1 MRLYSHRSYRSVPLL
16 VLLCVSPLVSRLIP
30 PGQAQSE
37 TKEKPTLKNFGSSI
51 KRLKWDPSKQAAVE
65 TEDSRKERRAD
76 AENVVRITTDLV
88 VCDVMVL
95 DKQGR
100 AVNGLT
106 KDDFAVSEDDKVQQ
120 VAHFSLGSNATAGR
134 SIVLIMDYSGSLAPY
149 INLSVDA
156 AKSFIE
162 KLNPNDRVAIVTNEV
177 TLLVNFTSDKSRL
190 KKALESLKI
199 TALTHKGNSYQ
210 FSALLA
216 TARELFDDE
225 DIRPIIIFQTD
236 GDEVDFLQPP
246 DPWVLLYRLTRGRIV
261 QFGLGDVY
269 TAVEKSRATVYTVIP
284 GFRLIGLPEAEQLK
298 RAEMDAERV
307 AVGNGM
313 GGDYLS
319 RQPYHPSKKVIADN
333 RDFRL
338 RGQMAAAEVAKLS
351 GGWTSFL
358 EEPEQA
364 EAIYS
369 SILLDMNN
377 RYIVGYYPTNKT
389 HDGKRRKL
397 LVEVRNHPEYSV
409 WGRKSYI
416 APQPD
421 PQN

>member
-1 MRLYSHRSYRSVPLL
+1 M
-16 VLLCVSPLVSRLIP
+16 
-30 PGQAQSE
+30 
-37 TKEKPTLKNFGSSI
+37 
-51 KRLKWDPSKQAAVE
+51 QAAVE
-65 TEDSRKERRAD
+65 TEDSQKERRAD
-76 AENVVRITTDLV
+76 AENVVRINTDLV

-95 DKQGR
+95 DKQGH
-100 AVNGLT
+100 AVSGLT

-120 VAHFSLGSNATAGR
+120 VAHFSLGSNATGGR
-134 SIVLIMDYSGSLAPY
+134 SIVLITDYSGSLAPY

-156 AKSFIE
+156 AKTFIE

-216 TARELFDDE
+216 TARELFDEE

-236 GDEVDFLQPP
+236 GDQVDFLQPP
-246 DPWVLLYRLTRGRIV
+246 DPSVLHSSIRSRIV
-261 QFGLGDVY
+261 QFGLDDVY
-269 TAVEKSRATVYTVIP
+269 AAVEKSRATVYTVIP

-307 AVGNGM
+307 VVANGM

-333 RDFRL
+333 LDFRL

-369 SILLDMNN
+369 SILLDINN

-421 PQN
+421 PQP